1 MEAESKLS
9 VCRSLRDRAAGTRLS
24 SVQPHRLHPVSRGQF
39 ASGCLHGPLLTRNT
53 VVQCWILNTLI
64 LLVTGEMEKYIKV
77 ILYFASATYIS
88 HILIPLFVLTGTGKR
103 KKALK
108 SRLAMKMSLA
118 LFQLLA
124 FNQNDFVIGVYD

>member
-1 MEAESKLS
+1 M
-9 VCRSLRDRAAGTRLS
+9 V
-24 SVQPHRLHPVSRGQF
+24 LHY
-39 ASGCLHGPLLTRNT
+39 TRNT

-64 LLVTGEMEKYIKV
+64 LLVTGEMEKYIKA
-77 ILYFASATYIS
+77 ILYFASAAYIS
-88 HILIPLFVLTGTGKR
+88 HILIPFFLTGTGKT

-118 LFQLLA
+118 LFQLLG